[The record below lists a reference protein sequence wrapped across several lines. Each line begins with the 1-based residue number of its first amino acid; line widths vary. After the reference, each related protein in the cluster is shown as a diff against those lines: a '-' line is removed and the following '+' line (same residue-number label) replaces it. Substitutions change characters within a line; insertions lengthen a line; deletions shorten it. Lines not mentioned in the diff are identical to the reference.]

1 MIIIKSES
9 DVSKMRIS
17 GKLTADTFNFIADYV
32 KEGVTTKE
40 LNEKIESFIVKI
52 GGKPAFKG
60 LYGFPASA
68 CISVNEE
75 VVHGIPGDRELQD
88 GDIISIDLGV
98 EKDGFYGDSAYTFV
112 VGEVRPEV
120 KKLLKVTQDSLYD
133 GLNAT
138 VAEARLGD
146 ISNAIERR
154 IKPFGYGIVRDL
166 VGHGIGTRLHEDP
179 QIPNYGPAG
188 QGPVLK
194 KNMVFAIEPMVNLGT
209 HRVVTK
215 ADGWTVVTADNKWSA
230 HFEHTVVISDNGPE
244 ILTENYLKRW

>member
-32 KEGVTTKE
+32 KQGVTTKE
-40 LNEKIESFIVKI
+40 LNEKIESFIVKS

-215 ADGWTVVTADNKWSA
+215 ADGWTVVTADSKWSA